1 MIKIRSSINILVRG
15 LDNRFFSLLAQDQ
28 RDRRNPGSE
37 IKENISTSA
46 VDVILLVIT
55 LLIVSKFKK
64 KIVALMATIGTEP
77 ILTRNEKSIALRQGI
92 LSELAH
98 ISVILVESFNLSW
111 GRWLDGLLI
120 GLTSLEV
127 GLELLATV
135 GGVDVVGVLDATGGI
150 EDEVEGRY
158 VVAESNVRLGS
169 LLGRRVRHREG
180 S

>member
-1 MIKIRSSINILVRG
+1 M
-15 LDNRFFSLLAQDQ
+15 
-28 RDRRNPGSE
+28 
-37 IKENISTSA
+37 
-46 VDVILLVIT
+46 
-55 LLIVSKFKK
+55 LIVSKFKK
-64 KIVALMATIGTEP
+64 KIIALMATISTEP
-77 ILTRNEKSIALRQGI
+77 ILTRNEKTVALRQGI
-92 LSELAH
+92 LGELAH

-111 GRWLDGLLI
+111 GRRFDGLPI

-127 GLELLATV
+127 GLELVAV

-150 EDEVEGRY
+150 EDEVEGRH